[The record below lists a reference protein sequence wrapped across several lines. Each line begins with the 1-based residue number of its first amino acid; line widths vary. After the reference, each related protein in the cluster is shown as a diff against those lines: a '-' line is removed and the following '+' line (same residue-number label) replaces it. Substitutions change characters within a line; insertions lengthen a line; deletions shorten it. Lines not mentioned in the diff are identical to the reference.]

1 MGDIRSAARG
11 PASGFPPLSEDEARP
26 DMCQIEVRQT
36 AELQAKV
43 AALETALAGERSARA
58 MDSAKLSFLGDKV
71 RSVAER
77 SRNRGGMLVQLIA
90 GMQRVDRAKQ
100 ALEAAKAELDAA
112 ETELA
117 DKLQQAVA
125 QVAAEDAPAQGVA
138 VATAAA
144 GAEPSRPIPPVGGSS
159 KAPPSAAAGK
169 SAPGAR
175 AAGEDGKGHDTA
187 PAAHA
192 TEAAPGDSLRRSEQ
206 HELAEAPGSAAA
218 RLAASGKFR
227 ISLDRK

>member
-1 MGDIRSAARG
+1 
-11 PASGFPPLSEDEARP
+11 
-26 DMCQIEVRQT
+26 
-36 AELQAKV
+36 
-43 AALETALAGERSARA
+43 

-117 DKLQQAVA
+117 DKLQQVGGCALLHTEDCWLSSRAMLKRRSLQAVA

-175 AAGEDGKGHDTA
+175 AAGEDGKGHDAA
-187 PAAHA
+187 PAAYA